1 MVPCPV
7 AVEAFQVDQVRCS
20 TPRPASAHVMMI
32 EDGSLDSAC
41 GGTVTQLAE
50 TPGSDEGASGVAG
63 VAGVGLASVAGL
75 ATGAELADAD
85 GLALTG
91 AEGVPDLAG
100 VACLAAA
107 ARAAEDA
114 SLAALVP
121 CAPHAETARVSPAS
135 EQAVNAIRSE
145 REVFMPSTTQ
155 ETRRRLRSVWLGDAL
170 GSPRRRGI
178 NALRRSA
185 GVLTMGY
192 INTRTRRASQ
202 SRRMQGSHLYSLL
215 EAALILAEV
224 PV

>member
-63 VAGVGLASVAGL
+63 A
-75 ATGAELADAD
+75 
-85 GLALTG
+85 
-91 AEGVPDLAG
+91 

-114 SLAALVP
+114 SLAAMVP

-135 EQAVNAIRSE
+135 EQAANVIGSE

-155 ETRRRLRSVWLGDAL
+155 ETLRRLRSVWSAGAFEGL
-170 GSPRRRGI
+170 REHGI
-178 NALRRSA
+178 NALRRSV
-185 GVLTMGY
+185 GVLTMDY
-192 INTRTRRASQ
+192 MNTRTRRASQ

-215 EAALILAEV
+215 EAALILVEV